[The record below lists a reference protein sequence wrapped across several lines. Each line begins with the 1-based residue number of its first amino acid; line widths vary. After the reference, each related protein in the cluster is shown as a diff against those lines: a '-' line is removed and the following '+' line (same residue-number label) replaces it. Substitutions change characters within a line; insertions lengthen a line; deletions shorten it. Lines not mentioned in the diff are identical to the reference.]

1 MWVCR
6 RDPSRRLPQ
15 LRHRHGVAPDKGVAV
30 LLSVFWSFWT
40 WLYIDKK
47 DAGKFWIGLALA
59 IFGGITALSLV
70 GWLIVLGVWI
80 WAIVDRATKP
90 ESYYVR

>member
-1 MWVCR
+1 
-6 RDPSRRLPQ
+6 
-15 LRHRHGVAPDKGVAV
+15 
-30 LLSVFWSFWT
+30 
-40 WLYIDKK
+40 
-47 DAGKFWIGLALA
+47 LALA

-80 WAIVDRATKP
+80 WAIVDRATKL

>member
-40 WLYIDKK
+40 WLSIDKK

-59 IFGGITALSLV
+59 IFGGITARSLV
-70 GWLIVLGVWI
+70 GGLIVLGVWS
-80 WAIVDRATKP
+80 WALVDRATKP

>member
-1 MWVCR
+1 VWVCR

-47 DAGKFWIGLALA
+47 DAGKFWIGLAWRSSAESPPAPSLA
-59 IFGGITALSLV
+59 G
-70 GWLIVLGVWI
+70 
-80 WAIVDRATKP
+80 
-90 ESYYVR
+90 